1 MNRKIFLLTLCFLIA
16 LIPMLFGAGNN
27 RATIDTKD
35 SAITYDPNARVNL
48 KPSSEPA
55 HINTGRGFGDILMTI
70 DLAAIGVP
78 AVGYAGAGITWD
90 GTYLYYVNQN
100 DQKIYVIDPTGPSVV
115 TSWSTGLSG
124 PWGCGSEI
132 NIWITDYTVSNIYE
146 YNWGGTPTGNSF
158 YCGMGG
164 ASWMGDASEWWADG
178 EIWILAVGGTNR
190 AYKFSVPG
198 GTYLADIGDPAWTYT
213 SQRGF
218 TYDPHNDKFFV
229 GGWNSDM
236 VWEINS
242 DGTPTGRQ
250 FYFNAIAG
258 LAYDW
263 QSTLHPTPV
272 LWLTTS
278 ASYNYIY
285 MVDAD
290 NPQPVFEIVWD
301 FEDGW
306 QGWTHTNGLSFPGGW
321 EPYDATYRSGWGYQ
335 CPSSDDSSM
344 CIDSDLYFGATM
356 DTALSPFL
364 VPLPG
369 IEWLD
374 YGFFYNDLAT
384 HFDYFEVGIKYFD
397 GSTWT
402 VAPLKTYDSDYN
414 GDWESVDVS
423 AYSTYDLI
431 QVYFYYHAPGWDY
444 YAAFD
449 NVSLGFGV
457 RPAEHDVGCDQITS
471 PPAGTTLPGDYDVI
485 GNINLFGDF
494 IETFDATATVYD
506 TLAGWIVVFK
516 TTLTLTNF
524 SPGAESL
531 VNFGM
536 VTLEDNKV
544 YYTEIYTELVGDEH
558 PENDTTTA
566 TCETSSQLWK
576 IYADMPQASYYN
588 AAVYTDVTATPTVY
602 SVGGDPTYTSIFEFD
617 CNTETWSTSSA
628 TLNHQA
634 RRLAAAVVDGKIYA
648 IGGMPGSGSTALNYC
663 QEYDPVAGTVT
674 DKTAMPTARQFLG
687 AVAWND
693 TLIYVMGGQSGSSY
707 YSTIEIYDPANDAW
721 TTATPLPEA
730 NRSFACGIAGDI
742 IYVTGG
748 YSGSGYR
755 TATRIGVIDPTNPQS
770 ITWSSGPDIPIG
782 SSGTPGR
789 SRVQGA
795 CVDKGT
801 GWVFYFTGGDD
812 HGGSYPAYD
821 TWYYDPNDALWHQ
834 DLDKPTP
841 ISNSQC
847 AVYVPIL
854 DQGTFFCCGGY
865 NTATGSGTAATEGL
879 INLTPPTGIAE
890 EPDETAT
897 LVFGLSK
904 IAPNPVKD
912 GATVSYTTTRKGPV
926 SLKVYD
932 CAGRLVRT
940 LIDRNESA
948 GHKTVYWDGKD
959 ANHRSVAAGV
969 YFYRLVAE
977 EKTSTKKM
985 VVVR

>member
-132 NIWITDYTVSNIYE
+132 NIWITDYTTSMIHE
-146 YNWGGTPTGNSF
+146 YDWGGTPTGNSF

-402 VAPLKTYDSDYN
+402 VDTLRMYDSDYLGN
-414 GDWESVDVS
+414 WESIDVS
-423 AYSTYDLI
+423 AYSTCDLF
-431 QVYFYYHAPGWDY
+431 QLYFYYHAPGWYY

-449 NVSLGFGV
+449 NVSIVAEL
-457 RPAEHDVGCDQITS
+457 AEHDVGCNQVAS
-471 PPAGTTLPGDYDVI
+471 PPAGGMVLAGDYDVI
-485 GNINLFGDF
+485 GNIKNFGDF

-506 TLAGWIVVFK
+506 TLAGWTVIFK
-516 TTLTLTNF
+516 TTLTITNF
-524 SPGAESL
+524 SPAAESL

-536 VTLEDNKV
+536 VTLEDDKV
-544 YYTEIYTELVGDEH
+544 FYTEIYTELSDANPG
-558 PENDTTTA
+558 NDTSSIFTSTIRPDFLWDFETGWQGWTHTNGMTFPCGWDVQVA
-566 TCETSSQLWK
+566 MLHSNANSPDPGDSSMWVDSDACGYTYTIWDTCYSPV
-576 IYADMPQASYYN
+576 II
-588 AAVYTDVTATPTVY
+588 PTVDMEWLKWGCGY
-602 SVGGDPTYTSIFEFD
+602 QNFAGIDWFTVGIKTFS
-617 CNTETWSTSSA
+617 
-628 TLNHQA
+628 
-634 RRLAAAVVDGKIYA
+634 
-648 IGGMPGSGSTALNYC
+648 GG
-663 QEYDPVAGTVT
+663 
-674 DKTAMPTARQFLG
+674 
-687 AVAWND
+687 AWNPPVE
-693 TLIYVMGGQSGSSY
+693 L
-707 YSTIEIYDPANDAW
+707 
-721 TTATPLPEA
+721 
-730 NRSFACGIAGDI
+730 RF
-742 IYVTGG
+742 
-748 YSGSGYR
+748 
-755 TATRIGVIDPTNPQS
+755 
-770 ITWSSGPDIPIG
+770 
-782 SSGTPGR
+782 
-789 SRVQGA
+789 
-795 CVDKGT
+795 
-801 GWVFYFTGGDD
+801 
-812 HGGSYPAYD
+812 
-821 TWYYDPNDALWHQ
+821 
-834 DLDKPTP
+834 
-841 ISNSQC
+841 
-847 AVYVPIL
+847 
-854 DQGTFFCCGGY
+854 Y
-865 NTATGSGTAATEGL
+865 NTDIGPNIWDSVDVSAYQADDSLRIFFSYNDGDYTWFASFDNVMINGL
-879 INLTPPTGIAE
+879 APGVAE
-890 EPDETAT
+890 KPGETMP
-897 LVFGLSK
+897 LVFGLLK
-904 IAPNPVKD
+904 ISPNPVKD
-912 GATVSYTTTRKGPV
+912 DATVSYTTTRKGPV

-940 LIDRNESA
+940 LIDRNEIA

-977 EKTSTKKM
+977 EKTATKKM

>member
-1 MNRKIFLLTLCFLIA
+1 MKKILILA
-16 LIPMLFGAGNN
+16 MCLAIVPMLFASQRNLERSAVDVDVAHEFKTQENILQEAGD
-27 RATIDTKD
+27 RARKIPEDAFDVVVSSRQLLWDFEDGWQGWTNTNGNAFPYAWGVERYNLNG
-35 SAITYDPNARVNL
+35 SYWVCPNAGDSSMWIDSDAAGYGYWLEDTVQSPILFPYPTMDWL
-48 KPSSEPA
+48 KYGLAFNRLSYYEYLEVGIKYFDGATWTVVPLKKYTA
-55 HINTGRGFGDILMTI
+55 DYRGWDQV
-70 DLAAIGVP
+70 DVSA
-78 AVGYAGAGITWD
+78 YAG
-90 GTYLYYVNQN
+90 Y
-100 DQKIYVIDPTGPSVV
+100 PSVQIYFFYIDKGR
-115 TSWSTGLSG
+115 WCWYGAFD
-124 PWGCGSEI
+124 
-132 NIWITDYTVSNIYE
+132 NVSI
-146 YNWGGTPTGNSF
+146 
-158 YCGMGG
+158 
-164 ASWMGDASEWWADG
+164 DAS
-178 EIWILAVGGTNR
+178 L
-190 AYKFSVPG
+190 
-198 GTYLADIGDPAWTYT
+198 
-213 SQRGF
+213 
-218 TYDPHNDKFFV
+218 
-229 GGWNSDM
+229 
-236 VWEINS
+236 
-242 DGTPTGRQ
+242 TP
-250 FYFNAIAG
+250 
-258 LAYDW
+258 
-263 QSTLHPTPV
+263 P
-272 LWLTTS
+272 
-278 ASYNYIY
+278 
-285 MVDAD
+285 
-290 NPQPVFEIVWD
+290 IVWD

-306 QGWTHTNGLSFPGGW
+306 QGWTHTNGLPFPGGW
-321 EPYDATYRSGWGYQ
+321 EPYDATYRAGRNGYQ

-364 VPLPG
+364 VPLPDMDRL
-369 IEWLD
+369 E
-374 YGFFYNDLAT
+374 YGLFYNDLAT

-940 LIDRNESA
+940 LIDRNEIA